1 MLGDDTL
8 VFDSV
13 THLYD
18 MSDGNVKT
26 EGGDMFRNHLFGF
39 HQYLTPD
46 DDRILGE
53 EEFLREWDAESVAD
67 VVFRESDVDLLVAQP
82 LPLTD
87 FFHDGLSSWEK
98 CAAMAERYSDRM
110 VFWGTVNPMEGDRA
124 LELME
129 RQVEEFDAKAFK
141 LYNVRY
147 DYGEPFP
154 WRMDD
159 PRIAFPIFE
168 KARELGVDLIGV
180 HKGVPLGPQ
189 PIEGTELSDID
200 RAAAEFPDLDF
211 MVFHPGM
218 PFLDELLWQ
227 VVRFDNV
234 YASLAATINFIDL
247 APRKFAE
254 TIGKLLFWGGPEKI
268 VYGSEVPLFHPQWAL
283 EQFWEFEMPQDLV
296 EGYGYPQL
304 TPEIKRMI
312 LSENL
317 AELMDV
323 DLASKR
329 DAIADDEFARRRAEE
344 DRPEPWESVAF

>member
-1 MLGDDTL
+1 MLDGDIP

-18 MSDGNVKT
+18 MSDENVKT
-26 EGGDMFRNHLFGF
+26 DGGEMFRNHLFGF

-46 DDRILGE
+46 EDRILGE
-53 EEFLREWDAESVAD
+53 DEFLREWDAETVAD
-67 VVFRESDVDLLVAQP
+67 VVFAESDVDLLIAQP

-98 CAAMAERYSDRM
+98 CAEMAQAHDDRI
-110 VFWGTVNPMEGDRA
+110 VYWGTVNPMEGDKA

-129 RQVEEFDAKAFK
+129 KQVEEYDAKAFK

-159 PRIAFPIFE
+159 PQIAFPIFE
-168 KARELGVDLIGV
+168 KAKELGVELIGV
-180 HKGVPLGPQ
+180 HKGIPLGPQ

-200 RAAAEFPDLDF
+200 RAAAEFPELDF

-234 YASLAATINFIDL
+234 YASLAATINFIDI

-254 TIGKLLFWGGPEKI
+254 TVGKLLFWGGPEKL

-283 EQFWEFEMPQDLV
+283 ERFLEFEMPQDLV

-317 AELMDV
+317 AGLMDI
-323 DLASKR
+323 DLDSR
-329 DAIADDEFARRRAEE
+329 LDAVEDDEYSKQRQDGLA
-344 DRPEPWESVAF
+344 EPWETVAF

>member
-1 MLGDDTL
+1 MP

-13 THLYD
+13 MHLYD
-18 MSDGNVKT
+18 MGDENVKT
-26 EGGDMFRNHLFGF
+26 DGRDMFRNHLFGF
-39 HQYLTPD
+39 HQYLTPNE
-46 DDRILGE
+46 DRLLDE
-53 EEFLREWDAESVAD
+53 DEFLREWDGETVAD
-67 VVFRESDVDLLVAQP
+67 VVFAESDVDLLVAQP

-87 FFHDGLSSWEK
+87 FFHNELSSWEK
-98 CAAMAERYSDRM
+98 CVAMAEAYDDRM
-110 VFWGTVNPMEGDRA
+110 VFWDTVNPMEGDKA

-129 RQVEEFDAKAFK
+129 KQVEEYDARAFK

-159 PRIAFPIFE
+159 PKITYPIFE
-168 KARELGVDLIGV
+168 KAKELGVDLIGV

-200 RAAAEFPDLDF
+200 RAAAEFPDQNV
-211 MVFHPGM
+211 MVFHTGM

-227 VVRFDNV
+227 VVRFGNV
-234 YASLAATINFIDL
+234 YAALAATINFIDI

-254 TIGKLLFWGGPEKI
+254 TIGKLLFWGGPEKL
-268 VYGSEVPLFHPQWAL
+268 VYGPEVPLFHPQWAL
-283 EQFWEFEMPQDLV
+283 ERFWEFEMPEDLV

-304 TPEIKRMI
+304 TPEVKRMT

-317 AELMDV
+317 ADLMDI
-323 DLASKR
+323 DLDER
-329 DAIADDEFARRRAEE
+329 METIADDEYARRRE
-344 DRPEPWESVAF
+344 DGLAEPWETVTF